1 MAKFLLCVVAFL
13 AVASSAA
20 ALRTVVHR
28 PVPVILAELRA
39 EAAQSGSD
47 ESSSF
52 QSESGQA
59 AAELSQFGSSQSG
72 ESTISATDVLG
83 GSSSSMSS
91 MMSSIGAS
99 SMGMPAPVPGPDPMS
114 QGSSSSPAA
123 GSYSSSASSSSSS
136 SASSAMGSDFSSS
149 PTGRVQ
155 TPKKPVHRKKRLPE
169 TDVFG
174 EAPHTDLTP
183 DEVDL
188 VARDVLKDARRARC
202 AKEDEYCELQFK
214 NCKDEACR
222 RQVEDQSSLNPHEKK
237 EIARLLKN

>member
-13 AVASSAA
+13 AVVSSAV

-28 PVPVILAELRA
+28 PVPVILAELQA
-39 EAAQSGSD
+39 EAEQYGS
-47 ESSSF
+47 ESSSL
-52 QSESGQA
+52 SESGQA
-59 AAELSQFGSSQSG
+59 AAELSQYGSSESG
-72 ESTISATDVLG
+72 STISATDAPG

-91 MMSSIGAS
+91 MMSSLGSS
-99 SMGMPAPVPGPDPMS
+99 SMGMPPAPAPGPDPMS
-114 QGSSSSPAA
+114 QGSSSAPAL
-123 GSYSSSASSSSSS
+123 SSDAASSSSSSSS

-149 PTGRVQ
+149 PTGRVH
-155 TPKKPVHRKKRLPE
+155 TPKKKQQRKKRLPE

-202 AKEDEYCELQFK
+202 ASEDEYCELQFK

-222 RQVEDQSSLNPHEKK
+222 RQVEDQSSLNPREKK